1 MAKEE
6 FYMNKFFEKSIL
18 DELYEAKCEDF
29 ADSIQQEMQ
38 EERNSFLAEEELTS
52 KIKEVVKDEKECH
65 EVLKRLNKYEL
76 EVGREEDFWNK
87 MFYKLGFYNSS
98 ELRKLLQDKVEDDK
112 KTNEVITFID
122 SYTSDFLDY
131 LEKNKRASLID
142 NNEYK
147 EILNQIEKIKVA
159 NPNVRAFL
167 EDKETVNLSEQE
179 QKEVLKIFELND
191 ELQIIELKIAFK
203 LGIKETINFF
213 KQMNMI

>member
-1 MAKEE
+1 
-6 FYMNKFFEKSIL
+6 MNKFFEKSIL

-29 ADSIQQEMQ
+29 ADSIQQEMH
-38 EERNSFLAEEELTS
+38 EGRNSFLAEEELTS
-52 KIKEVVKDEKECH
+52 KIREVIKDENECH

-159 NPNVRAFL
+159 NPNVRTFL
-167 EDKETVNLSEQE
+167 EDKEKVDLSEKE
-179 QKEVLKIFELND
+179 QKEVLNIIELND